1 MPLKEGC
8 LCRVHQ
14 TGDDILRIIHAQTI
28 NHEENLP
35 SLAGGARGGLLR
47 LQIFI
52 YPLEIAIDVDSR
64 IALQL
69 IGLQLLLHRA
79 PLLWMDGR
87 HDDEARTLR
96 VLQRLLNHVL
106 RRVLLHL
113 LTAYGRV
120 CAPYARVKQTEIL
133 VYLRRGAHRTAWI
146 PRYHLLFDGDGW
158 RYASD
163 KVTLRF
169 VHPSEELSGIA
180 RQRLYI
186 TPLALGIQSV
196 EGQR

>member
-1 MPLKEGC
+1 MSLKEGC

-14 TGDDILRIIHAQTI
+14 TGNHILRIIHAQAVDD
-28 NHEENLP
+28 EEY
-35 SLAGGARGGLLR
+35 LLM
-47 LQIFI
+47 LVHACCQII
-52 YPLEIAIDVDSR
+52 VDALEVATNIDSR

-79 PLLWMDGR
+79 TLLWMDGR

-186 TPLALGIQSV
+186 TPLALGIQCV